1 MCKDQWMNYYTWTV
15 HFLAYAANV
24 LGHSVDIMYNGTQA
38 NSTAV
43 PESEIIF
50 NQPDDVDMAGKLLVG
65 GNLFGRQASVSSTSS
80 SEQTA
85 LPTESDLESDLASD
99 TLISESDESGS
110 SGLDKTAKIV
120 IGVVVPVVAIIIAVC
135 VFVGYR
141 LWRNKRN
148 DFKQRA
154 HAEEMHLREMA
165 NDLVI
170 DQSVQPAAL
179 NPPPYSADDDNIQ
192 IHPRQSVMSTATP
205 MSTVANNPAAA
216 PATAN
221 LQNYEYTDKK

>member
-1 MCKDQWMNYYTWTV
+1 MV
-15 HFLAYAANV
+15 
-24 LGHSVDIMYNGTQA
+24 NGEKA
-38 NSTAV
+38 DSTAFSD
-43 PESEIIF
+43 SEIIF
-50 NQPDDVDMAGKLLVG
+50 NQPDDVDMDGKYVVG
-65 GNLFGRQASVSSTSS
+65 GDLTNARIVIASTSS
-80 SEQTA
+80 SEQAA
-85 LPTESDLESDLASD
+85 LPTESDLETGEDSELESDLESDSTSSD
-99 TLISESDESGS
+99 TSISESDESGS
-110 SGLDKTAKIV
+110 SGLDKTTKIV
-120 IGVVVPVVAIIIAVC
+120 IGVVVPVVAIIIAVG

-148 DFKQRA
+148 DVKQRA